1 MPRKKW
7 FSLALASFLAMTARH
22 AAAQDSFYEVTEPAA
37 VFSGGAEYLLM
48 TRDHNFNGPS
58 NFISGPDAGRI
69 NFNNTDF
76 DFESGYRGFLA
87 LSNQGIRVEGVYTN
101 FGRWQYGNAGSLT
114 NGLAFDE
121 GAVNDWTGDNFINLT
136 TGFSSLHAA
145 AAGGMGGDADEFEGL
160 GPVGAFADTLPT
172 FETYYHSRM
181 QSWEVNFVTE
191 DPEAHFQFGAG
202 YSHFDLSETT
212 GVSIVGTL
220 RAIDVAAPNGGISH
234 TGLTTFGGLTHLGG
248 VANGFEDEVGN
259 ASGFADVLQMQ
270 HNAGTRNN
278 LNGVQLLFQ
287 EEIMYWRGWTIDGTL
302 KTGLYNNSMTG
313 TVSERYIGTDP
324 ITGESSTYGRTFFD
338 KKTDLAFGVAVGLK
352 SNFPLSDHWSL
363 LTGYEMTF
371 LDGVALAP
379 EQYGAISGTTFVNRR
394 YDINDNGQIIAHGAN
409 VGLQFA
415 Y

>member
-1 MPRKKW
+1 MPRKKLL
-7 FSLALASFLAMTARH
+7 SLALVAFLSMTARQ
-22 AAAQDSFYEVTEPAA
+22 AVAQDSLYEPTEAAA
-37 VFSGGAEYLLM
+37 VFSGGAEFLLM
-48 TRDHNFNGPS
+48 TRNHDFDGPT
-58 NFISGPDAGRI
+58 NFIKGPDAGLI
-69 NFNNTDF
+69 NFDNTDF
-76 DFESGYRGFLA
+76 NFQAGYRGFLA

-101 FGRWQYGNAGSLT
+101 FGQWNYGSGGSLT
-114 NGLAFDE
+114 AGLAFDE
-121 GAVNDWTGDNFINLT
+121 GATNDWTGDNFIDLT

-145 AAGGMGGDADEFEGL
+145 AAAGMGGDADEFEGL
-160 GPVGAFADTLPT
+160 GPVAAFADTLPT
-172 FETYYHSRM
+172 WNTFYNSRM

-202 YSHFDLSETT
+202 YSHYDLSESA
-212 GVSIVGTL
+212 GVSITGTL
-220 RAIDVAAPNGGISH
+220 RAIDVAAPNGGLSH
-234 TGLTTFGGLTHLGG
+234 NALTTFGHLTHLGG

-259 ASGFADVLQMQ
+259 PSGFADTMQ
-270 HNAGTRNN
+270 LIDSASTRNN
-278 LNGVQLLFQ
+278 LNGVQLIFQ
-287 EEIMYWRGWTIDGTL
+287 EEIMYWRGWTIDGIV
-302 KTGLYNNSMTG
+302 KTGLYNNSITG

-338 KKTDLAFGVAVGLK
+338 RKTSLAFAVSVGLK
-352 SNFPLSDHWSL
+352 SSFPLSDHWSL
-363 LTGYEMTF
+363 LSGYEMTF